1 MGESKKLKP
10 GSVVDSRPN
19 AEGNQRP
26 DKEGLVPGDVIKPS
40 RVSVVNQK
48 SNNVGRVSHKR
59 SDAGLPHSD
68 RRPKNPVSKKDG
80 KISFDSQ
87 DSVAEEIAALRERR
101 K

>member
-10 GSVVDSRPN
+10 GSVVGPRPN

-26 DKEGLVPGDVIKPS
+26 DREGLVPGDVIKPS
-40 RVSVVNQK
+40 RGSVINQK
-48 SNNVGRVSHKR
+48 SNNDGRIRDRR
-59 SDAGLPHSD
+59 SDAGRPHSD
-68 RRPKNPVSKKDG
+68 RRPKNPVSIKSD

-87 DSVAEEIAALRERR
+87 DGVAEEIAALRER